1 MPITAG
7 KTRTTDSSEVN
18 TGRYTQGGTVD
29 KFKNRLGWWERL
41 PLERQTDDLRFPITK
56 EFEGRPDLVA
66 HRVYKK
72 ATLAW
77 LVLQYNNIVDINTEF
92 VTGKMLAL
100 PSQLRVQTN
109 ILTKSTGGNIVE

>member
-7 KTRTTDSSEVN
+7 KIRTTDSSEN
-18 TGRYTQGGTVD
+18 TTGRYTQGGVVD
-29 KFKNRLGWWERL
+29 KFKNRLGWWERV
-41 PLERQTDDLRFPITK
+41 PLEKRTDDLRFPITK
-56 EFEGRPDLVA
+56 EYEGRPDLVA

-92 VTGKMLAL
+92 VTGKNLVL
-100 PSQLRVQTN
+100 PTQLRVQTS
-109 ILTKSTGGNIVE
+109 ILTKSAGGNVVE